1 MAAVETILMQKEKE
15 DRELQLQQQKIYD
28 VVLNI
33 QNQLPRLIDQ
43 LNQDLSQKVGWIHPL
58 II

>member
-43 LNQDLSQKVGWIHPL
+43 LNQDLSQKVG
-58 II
+58 

>member
-1 MAAVETILMQKEKE
+1 LAAVETILMQKEKE

-33 QNQLPRLIDQ
+33 QNQLPNLIDQ
-43 LNQDLSQKVGWIHPL
+43 LNQDLSQKVG
-58 II
+58 

>member
-1 MAAVETILMQKEKE
+1 MQKDKE

-43 LNQDLSQKVGWIHPL
+43 LNQDLSQKVV
-58 II
+58 